1 MKHLDHRVR
10 HKAIEIANALLKE
23 GYEEGRAISVAIAAA
38 KKWGENLPAA
48 GRTSA
53 NGGLHVV
60 PHARGWAVKRTN
72 AERASFIFDN
82 KAKAQEKALEMA
94 RHEHVDVV
102 IHDEDGKVEQH
113 LAPV

>member
-1 MKHLDHRVR
+1 
-10 HKAIEIANALLKE
+10 
-23 GYEEGRAISVAIAAA
+23 
-38 KKWGENLPAA
+38 
-48 GRTSA
+48 
-53 NGGLHVV
+53 
-60 PHARGWAVKRTN
+60 VKRTN